1 LNEHGV
7 KLTLSSTS
15 QNLSGLGGIGAL
27 SRGVGH
33 RGGFDSGGHYCL
45 KFVSVDDTSG
55 EFTETKRSS
64 FKERR
69 SCMGD
74 RVKVVEE
81 TVVVLMKPGV
91 VFW

>member
-45 KFVSVDDTSG
+45 KFVLLMTRVVNLL
-55 EFTETKRSS
+55 KRKDLPLKS
-64 FKERR
+64 E
-69 SCMGD
+69 D
-74 RVKVVEE
+74 PVWV
-81 TVVVLMKPGV
+81 TV
-91 VFW
+91 